1 MIARPGQEQA
11 ANPSNPIYD
20 GLIARGFSPAQA
32 YALMGNMKQESEF
45 SPGAN
50 NPKEGAYGLIQ
61 WRLERRADLENFA
74 ASQGRPAN
82 DLNTQL
88 DFIKY
93 EMTKGKEARNAAP
106 FLAATDLSS
115 ANRALKGYI
124 RYGDNTEG
132 TRLAN
137 AQAYASGKVPLGD
150 LKTGGTA
157 GGAAG
162 SAPPTDDWASLLGA
176 ESPPALADVFGG
188 AVGESGPPNAFAG
201 GAGVEDGIDNNLP
214 QVDLAYAPA
223 STPPEELG
231 ARYQQHKEA
240 RKLTPLGSLFTLK
253 TIGQPPQKTA
263 ANAGYG
269 RIG

>member
-1 MIARPGQEQA
+1 MIARPGQEQQ

-32 YALMGNMKQESEF
+32 YALMGNIKQESGF
-45 SPGAN
+45 SPNAN
-50 NPKEGAYGLIQ
+50 NPGEGAFGIIQ
-61 WRLERRADLENFA
+61 WREDRRANLERFA
-74 ASQGRPAN
+74 ASQGKPAN

-93 EMTKGKEARNAAP
+93 EMTKGAEARNAAP
-106 FLAATDLSS
+106 FLASTDLSS

-124 RYGDNTEG
+124 RYGDNSEG
-132 TRLAN
+132 TRLTN
-137 AQAYASGKVPLGD
+137 AQAYASGKAPLGD
-150 LKTGGTA
+150 LKVGGTA
-157 GGAAG
+157 GGAAA
-162 SAPPTDDWASLLGA
+162 APSTDDWQSLLGA
-176 ESPPALADVFGG
+176 EEPPPALADVFGG
-188 AVGESGPPNAFAG
+188 AVGESGTPPVAFAG
-201 GAGVEDGIDNNLP
+201 GAGVEDGIDNTLP
-214 QVDLAYAPA
+214 SVDLAYAPA

-231 ARYQQHKEA
+231 ARYAAHKEA

-263 ANAGYG
+263 PYG